1 MFKGCDRMRYG
12 TCQFYKENV
21 APKIVKD
28 GLGNLVAPSSYEYN
42 CYCNTFDKFER
53 CPYYSSKNFNNQ
65 QIRDEYKKSAKKY
78 NSPVPLIVIIAIII
92 FALKSCGVF

>member
-21 APKIVKD
+21 AGTFVKNAN
-28 GLGNLVAPSSYEYN
+28 GNIGTTSFEYHR
-42 CYCNTFDKFER
+42 YCNTFDNFER

-78 NSPVPLIVIIAIII
+78 YSPVPLIIIIAIIV
-92 FALKSCGVF
+92 FALKSCGAF